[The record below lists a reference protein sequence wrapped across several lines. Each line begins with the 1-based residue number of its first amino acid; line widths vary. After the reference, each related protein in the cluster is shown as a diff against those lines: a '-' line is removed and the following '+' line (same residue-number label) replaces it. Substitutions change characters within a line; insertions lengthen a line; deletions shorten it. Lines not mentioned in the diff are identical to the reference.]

1 MFAAHQTKPAP
12 AVARAAPPIQAKL
25 SISQPGDRHEREADA
40 AADQVMAMPAGATA
54 AASAGI
60 YPSAPSAASAA
71 AIQRACSGCQGSV
84 DHDEISRSA
93 APSLTP
99 LSSSSVSR
107 AGLTD
112 DDLAQ
117 AGAMQR
123 AATGPVADAGASVA
137 GALDRA
143 TRRGG
148 QPLPPATRGFLEPR
162 FGHDFGAVRIHADP
176 AAGALAQRLQ
186 ARAFT
191 TGHHVFFAPGEFQPD
206 ASAGK
211 RLIAHELAHVVQ
223 QSGPPSTAQRMP
235 AIQRETADAG
245 TPAPPVTADAGAP
258 ATPNPVDAGAQA
270 NPNQAPAWTP
280 PARCGSN
287 FCRAFPTRA
296 DAIDSRDGFGPRM
309 WSALRIGI
317 QAAVSSRVMPL
328 WDEWAAGGGP
338 VRSITS
344 TFGADFQS
352 SPTTAT
358 ATRFLLR
365 EIRTA
370 VAARTA
376 PPAGPPVN
384 VALST
389 LIPGAVAA
397 LDTPGGAN
405 EMNFNMPG
413 DIPGNLAGGIGKDEA
428 ANPIGATPSP
438 QDDARLVTGSVDL
451 FATPTGQTVIPHIN
465 FTVKDT
471 LDLCPGD
478 CGSAAEQLATVPMS
492 RWEASGISGDV
503 PYTVDF
509 PPPVIGLLPFT
520 VP

>member
-1 MFAAHQTKPAP
+1 MADYADRSSTAEHSSDAEAGDGASPGKHTLVEKEY
-12 AVARAAPPIQAKL
+12 ARIAGL
-25 SISQPGDRHEREADA
+25 SRSMTTPADA
-40 AADQVMAMPAGATA
+40 AVIQRKEQAGE
-54 AASAGI
+54 
-60 YPSAPSAASAA
+60 AASAA
-71 AIQRACSGCQGSV
+71 PGAAGPANPTGMPGPVLDQM
-84 DHDEISRSA
+84 SRSF
-93 APSLTP
+93 
-99 LSSSSVSR
+99 
-107 AGLTD
+107 GTD
-112 DDLAQ
+112 F
-117 AGAMQR
+117 
-123 AATGPVADAGASVA
+123 SN
-137 GALDRA
+137 
-143 TRRGG
+143 
-148 QPLPPATRGFLEPR
+148 
-162 FGHDFGAVRIHADP
+162 VRIHADSP
-176 AAGALAQRLQ
+176 AAASMNATAYTQGSNI
-186 ARAFT
+186 
-191 TGHHVFFAPGEFQPD
+191 HFAPGEYQPT
-206 ASAGK
+206 SRPGQE
-211 RLIAHELAHVVQ
+211 LLGHELAHVVQ

-509 PPPVIGLLPFT
+509 SPPAVGLLPFT